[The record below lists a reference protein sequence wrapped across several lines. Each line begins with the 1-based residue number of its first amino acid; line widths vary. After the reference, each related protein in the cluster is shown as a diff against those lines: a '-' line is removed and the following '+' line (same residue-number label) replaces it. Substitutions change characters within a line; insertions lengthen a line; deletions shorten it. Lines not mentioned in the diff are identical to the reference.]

1 MTIRVGLI
9 GAGTMGAEHA
19 SIMAREIG
27 GCSLEAIA
35 DTDRGRAAAIASKLG
50 IRKVEADGLALVDD
64 PQIDAVLIASSD
76 ETHFDLSMTCVRLGK
91 PVFCEK
97 PLAMTSTECLRL
109 VEAEMGVG
117 RRLLQ
122 VGFMRRF
129 DQGYLDMKAAVD
141 GKRFGSP
148 LFLHCIHRIA
158 TAPHYFK
165 TELIPFASAV
175 HEIDAARFVLGEEFS
190 RVSVHPGRPS
200 ANAPERYP
208 LLFIFQSA
216 SGVLM
221 DVEISTDAQY
231 GYDVRAELVM
241 ESGAL
246 ALVPPGASTISWE
259 GSFGNRVHRDWTT
272 RFAPAYRR
280 QATAWIRSIATKTP
294 CGASAWDGYV
304 ATKLAEDCVTALREA
319 SNQNLTLESEP
330 DFYAT
335 P

>member
-97 PLAMTSTECLRL
+97 PLAMTSTDCLRL

-117 RRLLQ
+117 QRLLQ

-129 DQGYLDMKAAVD
+129 DEGYRNMKTAVD

-175 HEIDAARFVLGEEFS
+175 HEIDAARFVLSEEFI
-190 RVSVHPGRPS
+190 RVSVYPGRQS
-200 ANAPERYP
+200 AKAPERSP

-221 DVEISTDAQY
+221 DIEISTDAQY

-246 ALVPPGASTISWE
+246 ALVPPSASTISWD
-259 GSFGNRVHRDWTT
+259 GSVGDRVHGDWTT
-272 RFAPAYRR
+272 RFAPAYPR
-280 QATAWIRSIATKTP
+280 QATAWIRSIATKIP

>member
-1 MTIRVGLI
+1 VT
-9 GAGTMGAEHA
+9 
-19 SIMAREIG
+19 
-27 GCSLEAIA
+27 
-35 DTDRGRAAAIASKLG
+35 AAIASKLG
-50 IRKVEADGLALVDD
+50 IRKVEADGLALIDD

-175 HEIDAARFVLGEEFS
+175 HEIAAARFVLSEEFI
-190 RVSVHPGRPS
+190 RVSVYPGRPS
-200 ANAPERYP
+200 AKAPERSP

-246 ALVPPGASTISWE
+246 ALVPPSASTISWD
-259 GSFGNRVHRDWTT
+259 GSVGDRVHCDWTT

-280 QATAWIRSIATKTP
+280 QATAWIRSIVTKTP

-304 ATKLAEDCVTALREA
+304 ATKLAEDCVTALHEA
-319 SNQNLTLESEP
+319 SNQDLTLETKP
-330 DFYAT
+330 DFYAA

>member
-1 MTIRVGLI
+1 
-9 GAGTMGAEHA
+9 
-19 SIMAREIG
+19 
-27 GCSLEAIA
+27 
-35 DTDRGRAAAIASKLG
+35 
-50 IRKVEADGLALVDD
+50 
-64 PQIDAVLIASSD
+64 
-76 ETHFDLSMTCVRLGK
+76 
-91 PVFCEK
+91 
-97 PLAMTSTECLRL
+97 MTSTDCLRL

-175 HEIDAARFVLGEEFS
+175 QEIDAARFVLDEEFI

-200 ANAPERYP
+200 ANAPDRCP

-246 ALVPPGASTISWE
+246 ALAPPIASTISSE
-259 GSFGNRVHRDWTT
+259 GAVGNRVHCDWTT

-280 QATAWIRSIATKTP
+280 QAMAWIRSIATKTP
-294 CGASAWDGYV
+294 CGASAWDGYI

-319 SNQNLTLESEP
+319 SNQNLTLESQP